1 MGYLFFPATIFAGP
15 IHRYPAFVSET
26 EVRIDAQKVANG
38 LERILYG
45 YATIAIL
52 SNYLLSDLIM
62 PYLFTGATEG
72 SAAFHYL
79 DALNHGAT
87 IYLQFAGYSDIAIG
101 FALWLGHRVIENF
114 NWPFLRTDISAFW
127 RSWHISLSSW
137 CREYVF
143 TAVHA
148 LTRNGVLAALATML
162 VIGLWHGASLN
173 YIMWGTYHGIGIVAH
188 RYWRRSRPRAWVHG
202 TLPAPVHASFGWFV
216 TLQFVLL
223 GFVLT
228 KEAQFGG
235 ALSAYAALLGI
246 GEVS

>member
-101 FALWLGHRVIENF
+101 FALLLGHRVIENF

-148 LTRNGVLAALATML
+148 LTRNGVLAAWRLCWLSGCGTAL
-162 VIGLWHGASLN
+162 VSPI
-173 YIMWGTYHGIGIVAH
+173 
-188 RYWRRSRPRAWVHG
+188 
-202 TLPAPVHASFGWFV
+202 
-216 TLQFVLL
+216 
-223 GFVLT
+223 
-228 KEAQFGG
+228 
-235 ALSAYAALLGI
+235 
-246 GEVS
+246 